1 MEKVIVLLDNSSTRI
16 ERIYSYGE
24 VSPVG
29 FYYNQD
35 EDEFVKIEEGN
46 AIIEVEGKEIVMN
59 KGDELFLPRHTK
71 HRINYTSDNCVWYC
85 VFKKY

>member
-35 EDEFVKIEEGN
+35 EDEFVKIEDGN
-46 AIIEVEGKEIVMN
+46 AIIEVEGKEIFMN
-59 KGDELFLPRHTK
+59 KGDELFLPRHAK

>member
-59 KGDELFLPRHTK
+59 KGDELFFFFFSK

>member
-24 VSPVG
+24 VSP
-29 FYYNQD
+29 
-35 EDEFVKIEEGN
+35 
-46 AIIEVEGKEIVMN
+46 IEVEGKEIFMN
-59 KGDELFLPRHTK
+59 KGDELFLPRHAK